1 MKPVAANCRAFT
13 MKKQLIEQPHISLS
27 NLQFLSSL
35 KKNNN
40 REWFQQHKAS
50 FQKEQEQVAGFAD
63 ALLLALSKHD
73 LIETASGK
81 QSLHRIY
88 RDTRFSQNKTPYKT
102 HWSGGFRRATKYRRG
117 GYYFHIEP
125 GGSFIGGGFWG
136 PVPGDLKRIRED
148 IAFDDKPLRKI
159 LNHRSFR
166 SSFGILK
173 GEQLKSAPNG
183 FDANHEAI
191 DLLRYKQFL
200 LIRPFTDE
208 EVLSA
213 GFLTAADQTFQH
225 MRPFFD
231 YMSEVL
237 SSDGNGI

>member
-1 MKPVAANCRAFT
+1 MQ
-13 MKKQLIEQPHISLS
+13 KQLAEQARLSPSSLK
-27 NLQFLSSL
+27 FLSSL

-40 REWFQQHKAS
+40 REWFQKHKTT
-50 FQKEQEQVAGFAD
+50 FQQEQEHVAAFAEGLLH
-63 ALLLALSKHD
+63 ALNQHD
-73 LIETASGK
+73 QLETLSGK

-88 RDTRFSQNKTPYKT
+88 RDTRFSQDKTPYKT
-102 HWSGGFRRATKYRRG
+102 NWSGGFKRATKYRRG

-136 PVPGDLKRIRED
+136 PVAADLKLIRED
-148 IAFDDKPLRKI
+148 IAFDQRPLRKI
-159 LNHRSFR
+159 LSNASFK
-166 SSFGILK
+166 SSFGTLK
-173 GEQLKSAPNG
+173 GEQLKSAPKG
-183 FDANHEAI
+183 YDVNHEAI

-213 GFLTAADQTFQH
+213 GFLKEADRTFRH

-237 SSDGNGI
+237 STDANGL